1 MTLQNLFADMEEV
14 EQAKRDQQIETGKP
28 YFTLV
33 VYDTEYKQWI
43 NEFGD
48 YDKECVADEMDE
60 YILGYLDVK
69 PKHVKILKTSDN
81 QQAIDAAINKLNG
94 VA

>member
-1 MTLQNLFADMEEV
+1 MNLENEV
-14 EQAKRDQQIETGKP
+14 LNTGKK

-33 VYDTEYKQWI
+33 VYDIEHKQWF

-60 YILGYLDVK
+60 YIHGYHDIK
-69 PKHVKILKTSDN
+69 PKHVKILKTLDDQKS
-81 QQAIDAAINKLNG
+81 IDAAINKLNNG
-94 VA
+94 AAICI

>member
-1 MTLQNLFADMEEV
+1 MTNMNLENEIF
-14 EQAKRDQQIETGKP
+14 ETGEN

-33 VYDTEYKQWI
+33 VYDIEHKQWF

-48 YDKECVADEMDE
+48 YDKECVADEMDD
-60 YILGYLDVK
+60 YIHGYLDIK

-81 QQAIDAAINKLNG
+81 QKEIDAAITKLNG
-94 VA
+94 AQND